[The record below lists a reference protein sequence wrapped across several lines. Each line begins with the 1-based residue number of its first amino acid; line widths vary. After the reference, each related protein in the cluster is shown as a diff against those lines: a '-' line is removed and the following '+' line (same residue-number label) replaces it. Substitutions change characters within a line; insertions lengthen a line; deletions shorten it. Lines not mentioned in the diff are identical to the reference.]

1 MHDLDD
7 IFKVLG
13 KDRFQIN
20 IETGEVIN
28 LDEVLEEVR
37 KEKSYLFQSI
47 KKKPCTIKYRAYFL
61 QKKVITMIDNQ
72 TENRINKMKQ

>member
-1 MHDLDD
+1 MIKNVSRDIHDPDD
-7 IFKVLG
+7 IFKVLD

-37 KEKSYLFQSI
+37 KEKSYLF
-47 KKKPCTIKYRAYFL
+47 KA
-61 QKKVITMIDNQ
+61 
-72 TENRINKMKQ
+72 